1 MGGSWQQWAG
11 PRITVGLTVFVSILS
26 IVTGIVN
33 IESAATVPLVAPYVP
48 QAIQT
53 TAGFTGTLTGFLMLM
68 TALGLRRGLKVA
80 WQSAIVLLPITAL
93 QGIIQA
99 SPWSV
104 PLVILSLVSLPIVGL
119 SRKHF
124 TRGISISTTQIAGL
138 TALIGTQ
145 IYGTLGAYA
154 LREEFTNL
162 NTILDAFYFSLVTAS
177 TVGYGDITP
186 TTQEARLFGLSVL
199 ILGTASFAIVVGAVL
214 APAIESRITQALGH
228 MTQSQLEM
236 LEDHIIVLG
245 YGDLTEPIVNELATN
260 NNKFIIVT
268 ADQSRA
274 AELSDRDFKVLTAD
288 PSDEDTLE
296 RVQINAAKAIVVATN
311 NDAEDALAVLTAR
324 QMNPDIRIV
333 AAATQRENVRK
344 LKRAGA
350 DTVIS
355 PATIGGYLLV
365 QSALGQEGI
374 EKIADEVL
382 ESQLAFD

>member
-1 MGGSWQQWAG
+1 
-11 PRITVGLTVFVSILS
+11 
-26 IVTGIVN
+26 
-33 IESAATVPLVAPYVP
+33 
-48 QAIQT
+48 
-53 TAGFTGTLTGFLMLM
+53 
-68 TALGLRRGLKVA
+68 
-80 WQSAIVLLPITAL
+80 
-93 QGIIQA
+93 
-99 SPWSV
+99 
-104 PLVILSLVSLPIVGL
+104 
-119 SRKHF
+119 
-124 TRGISISTTQIAGL
+124 
-138 TALIGTQ
+138 
-145 IYGTLGAYA
+145 
-154 LREEFTNL
+154 
-162 NTILDAFYFSLVTAS
+162 
-177 TVGYGDITP
+177 
-186 TTQEARLFGLSVL
+186 
-199 ILGTASFAIVVGAVL
+199 
-214 APAIESRITQALGH
+214 
-228 MTQSQLEM
+228 
-236 LEDHIIVLG
+236 
-245 YGDLTEPIVNELATN
+245 

-365 QSALGQEGI
+365 QSALCQEGI

>member
-48 QAIQT
+48 QPIQT

-80 WQSAIVLLPITAL
+80 WQSAIVLLPITAM

-104 PLVILSLVSLPIVGL
+104 PLVILSLVSLPIVRL

-274 AELSDRDFKVLTAD
+274 AELS
-288 PSDEDTLE
+288 
-296 RVQINAAKAIVVATN
+296 
-311 NDAEDALAVLTAR
+311 
-324 QMNPDIRIV
+324 
-333 AAATQRENVRK
+333 
-344 LKRAGA
+344 
-350 DTVIS
+350 
-355 PATIGGYLLV
+355 
-365 QSALGQEGI
+365 
-374 EKIADEVL
+374 
-382 ESQLAFD
+382 